1 MVRLLIAIVA
11 IGALVWSWD
20 QLFGVR
26 LGCGVIAYP
35 ARCQGAV
42 IGNRC
47 HGELGEALPRRRFLV
62 DSVAQRVTEEGEQ
75 ASGAHPRC
83 RVTDCK
89 QWECID
95 EIFVRTAREG
105 EFREQL
111 RPGLTSVDPRRT
123 LSAVYVPAWKWWQ
136 LRAWA
141 LGVRALAAIR
151 RRR

>member
-1 MVRLLIAIVA
+1 MARLLIAIVA
-11 IGALVWSWD
+11 IGAILWSWET
-20 QLFGVR
+20 LFGGR
-26 LGCGVIAYP
+26 LGCGVVAYP

-47 HGELGEALPRRRFLV
+47 HGELADALPRRRFLV
-62 DSVAQRVTEEGEQ
+62 DPAAQRVTEEGEQ
-75 ASGAHPRC
+75 TTSAHPRC
-83 RVTDCK
+83 RVTDCT

-123 LSAVYVPAWKWWQ
+123 VSVVYVPAWKWWQ
-136 LRAWA
+136 LRAQSFVTRIFA
-141 LGVRALAAIR
+141 ELR
-151 RRR
+151 RR